1 MTKMGS
7 CYCDDYDGGGG
18 GGDYH
23 FQDDEEEDD
32 VDNDDG
38 PRGIEPCQNCF
49 QHSQGVCIADC
60 EVSRGDPL
68 GHPMAHLHA
77 VPQPTAKQ
85 WAVPGDEPMVHG
97 KLILEAQFLQTGW
110 SLIIKVP

>member
-7 CYCDDYDGGGG
+7 CYCDDYDGGDGGG

-32 VDNDDG
+32 VDNDNG

-49 QHSQGVCIADC
+49 QHSQGLCIVDC

-85 WAVPGDEPMVHG
+85 NNGLFRAMNQWSMANSFWRFNFF
-97 KLILEAQFLQTGW
+97 KLVGA
-110 SLIIKVP
+110 